1 MKVQNVYS
9 LPVLEENVDD
19 KVTLVLPLMIDDA
32 HRALL
37 LVGTL
42 QAHSSPTHQSI
53 QELLVVVPDT
63 QAFALAVLEA
73 SHTCP
78 PTSVINESSLFNGIV
93 KQTWHTYALQMAV
106 KLLVAQRVTTNYYVT
121 VDADI
126 LLVGTFDAALFF
138 PGGRG
143 TFVEEHR
150 GVHPHWWR
158 GSAAILGLTD
168 DDYPNAAFGVTP
180 AVLSTIGSVI
190 TTSLIRDVFEDDD
203 WQQRWL
209 GSWSNGTWW
218 SEYTLYR
225 LALDIRGLFDNIHVA
240 SESETF
246 CNPVWYHG
254 DLPWD
259 AVGAFRNKKCV
270 FSLVQSTTQL
280 APSLVAASIGFHV
293 HHDHTHSSV

>member
-1 MKVQNVYS
+1 M
-9 LPVLEENVDD
+9 
-19 KVTLVLPLMIDDA
+19 
-32 HRALL
+32 
-37 LVGTL
+37 
-42 QAHSSPTHQSI
+42 
-53 QELLVVVPDT
+53 
-63 QAFALAVLEA
+63 
-73 SHTCP
+73 
-78 PTSVINESSLFNGIV
+78 
-93 KQTWHTYALQMAV
+93 
-106 KLLVAQRVTTNYYVT
+106 
-121 VDADI
+121 
-126 LLVGTFDAALFF
+126 
-138 PGGRG
+138 
-143 TFVEEHR
+143 EEHR

-246 CNPVWYHG
+246 CNPVWYTVIFLG
-254 DLPWD
+254 MQWVLS
-259 AVGAFRNKKCV
+259 ATKNV
-270 FSLVQSTTQL
+270 FSRSSSRQ
-280 APSLVAASIGFHV
+280 
-293 HHDHTHSSV
+293 HSSPLP

>member
-1 MKVQNVYS
+1 M
-9 LPVLEENVDD
+9 
-19 KVTLVLPLMIDDA
+19 
-32 HRALL
+32 
-37 LVGTL
+37 
-42 QAHSSPTHQSI
+42 
-53 QELLVVVPDT
+53 PDT

-158 GSAAILGLTD
+158 GSADILGLTE

-259 AVGAFRNKKCV
+259 AVGAFRNTKCV

-293 HHDHTHSSV
+293 HHDHPHSSV